1 MLTSDSQSGG
11 SDSESVR
18 VLAFVAPAVVA
29 ARRSL
34 ILLSCEQTR
43 RSARKKTP
51 VVQFCSQPEYLPAG
65 FQSKARGRSHGLM
78 DSIDEGD
85 EAPQK
90 RARTDEDLA

>member
-1 MLTSDSQSGG
+1 MNGCTQYNTAQQE
-11 SDSESVR
+11 ESA
-18 VLAFVAPAVVA
+18 VLAVGQT
-29 ARRSL
+29 
-34 ILLSCEQTR
+34 ETR